1 MLTLLQLNTRLIIPY
16 AGSILYVCQK
26 QRNLNDLSGSSL
38 RYGEVIFMFI
48 SCHFSYRS

>member
-16 AGSILYVCQK
+16 VGSTLYVCQK
-26 QRNLNDLSGSSL
+26 QRNPNVLLGSSL
-38 RYGEVIFMFI
+38 RYGEIIFMVI